1 MGRLFSSNYEGGI
14 AAELAERVDE
24 ILGEGVEEGESSLIA
39 IGFVKLGDGA
49 EVAAGGG
56 EGIGGRETAAF
67 VVGGEEREV
76 GGDLGIE
83 FGGGAAPAQQ
93 ARQENA
99 QGGHGSLSS
108 RRAIMATVRDQLL
121 VSAASCLRPARV
133 ME

>member
-24 ILGEGVEEGESSLIA
+24 ILGEGVEEGEASLIA
-39 IGFVKLGDGA
+39 IGLVELGDGA

-56 EGIGGRETAAF
+56 EGIGGREAAAF

-76 GGDLGIE
+76 GGDFGVE
-83 FGGGAAPAQQ
+83 FGVGAAFAEE
-93 ARQENA
+93 AREQDT
-99 QGGHGSLSS
+99 QPGHDSLSS
-108 RRAIMATVRDQLL
+108 RRAIMATVRDQLS

>member
-1 MGRLFSSNYEGGI
+1 MGPKWRGGDGVGGVVG
-14 AAELAERVDE
+14 ER
-24 ILGEGVEEGESSLIA
+24 VEEGEAALAA
-39 IGFVKLGDGA
+39 IGFVELGDGA
-49 EVAAGGG
+49 EVAAGGS
-56 EGIGGRETAAF
+56 EGIGGGEAAAF
-67 VVGGEEREV
+67 IIGGEERKV
-76 GGDLGIE
+76 SGDLGIE
-83 FGGGAAPAQQ
+83 FGGGAASAQQ